1 MSSDRLM
8 ELIQES
14 NSNRQG
20 DSYYPDLLRQL
31 YSSMIS
37 TDALPLVVFEI
48 EHIPLLIHA
57 LPPKLRHLA
66 RDYYNLFIRSLT
78 ATRSIN
84 GALIKELTQTKVR
97 YEYDGDVKGKK
108 DINKMFAPK
117 DGQE

>member
-1 MSSDRLM
+1 MSTDRLM

-20 DSYYPDLLRQL
+20 DSYYPDPMRQL

-37 TDALPLVVFEI
+37 TDALPLAVFEI

-66 RDYYNLFIRSLT
+66 MDYYNLFIRSLT

-97 YEYDGDVKGKK
+97 YEYDDVKGKK
-108 DINKMFAPK
+108 GINKMFAPK
-117 DGQE
+117 GDKE